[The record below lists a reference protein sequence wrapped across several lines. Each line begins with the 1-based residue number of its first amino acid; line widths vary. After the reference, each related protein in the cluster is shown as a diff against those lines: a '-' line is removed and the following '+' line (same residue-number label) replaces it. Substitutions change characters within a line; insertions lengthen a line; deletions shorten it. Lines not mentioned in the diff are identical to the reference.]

1 MMAAL
6 FAAREGARVA
16 LVERNEKL
24 GKKLYIT
31 GKGRCNLT
39 NAADAETFQ
48 RRIFRNPRFLYASF
62 AAMDNVETMRLFESL
77 GVPLKGASLH
87 TEPVFEPQGGRR
99 TGYRAARRLKAELS
113 ADPARLA
120 AIAETLSRS
129 GAEPSFSAEYFLS
142 DERAARREA
151 AALAVGEARERA
163 QAIAAAAGVRLGRI
177 LRIESGARAFPAV
190 RAMALRADEAADLAP
205 DEIGIGEDVSVIF
218 AIE

>member
-1 MMAAL
+1 MSEATIL
-6 FAAREGARVA
+6 VTGRGEVRRVPDRVRLTLDVGATDANYAEAVSRA
-16 LVERNEKL
+16 ER
-24 GKKLYIT
+24 
-31 GKGRCNLT
+31 
-39 NAADAETFQ
+39 AADAVC
-48 RRIFRNPRFLYASF
+48 
-62 AAMDNVETMRLFESL
+62 AALAPL

-120 AIAETLSRS
+120 AIAETLGRS

-142 DERAARREA
+142 DERAARLEA
-151 AALAVGEARERA
+151 AALAVKDA
-163 QAIAAAAGVRLGRI
+163 QARAAALAEAAGVTLGRI

>member
-1 MMAAL
+1 MSEATIL
-6 FAAREGARVA
+6 VTGRGEVHRVPDRVRLTLDVGATDANYAEAVSRA
-16 LVERNEKL
+16 ER
-24 GKKLYIT
+24 
-31 GKGRCNLT
+31 
-39 NAADAETFQ
+39 AADAVC
-48 RRIFRNPRFLYASF
+48 
-62 AAMDNVETMRLFESL
+62 AALAPL

-87 TEPVFEPQGGRR
+87 TEPVFEPQGRRR

-120 AIAETLSRS
+120 AIAETLGRS

-163 QAIAAAAGVRLGRI
+163 EAIAAAAGVRLGRI

-190 RAMALRADEAADLAP
+190 RAMAMKACDLSDLAP
-205 DEIGIGEDVSVIF
+205 EEIALDEDVTMLFDIG
-218 AIE
+218 